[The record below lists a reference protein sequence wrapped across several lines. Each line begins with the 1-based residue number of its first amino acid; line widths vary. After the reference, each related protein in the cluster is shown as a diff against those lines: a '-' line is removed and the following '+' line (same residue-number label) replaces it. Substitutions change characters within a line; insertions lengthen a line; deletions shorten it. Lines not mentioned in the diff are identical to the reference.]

1 MFSPPR
7 FAQQTAVRGQTGLSA
22 DLLTGWDFRR
32 ADHRKSMRE
41 IVANSPPDLLVCSPP
56 CTWAGGWFHLN
67 QLYMDPS
74 EVERR
79 RVLTMLFINFC
90 CELIETQ
97 LNAGGRALLEHPKP
111 SSIWKLPRVE
121 HLIRKMHLIE
131 CDMCRFGLR
140 VPHGDPIRKSR
151 RLLVSHANM
160 KGLGLK
166 CPGKN
171 DPKHHVHQPVAGS
184 HPEVGSVSR
193 YVGQY
198 TAKFVPAVMDSVPS
212 LRSEAVLSIACHHPT
227 ECLVAARVRE
237 LNEGNDAK
245 IHDSLQKLHINMGHP
260 GNQHLVRL
268 LKHGGASQRAQELAR
283 ELQCA
288 QCMANA
294 KPSPALPGQPERITV
309 FNQRIG
315 MDVKYLTGWSVN
327 QKIVDYA
334 SSFQVVVPLF
344 ERPTAENLRK
354 AVQERWISWAGQP
367 HL

>member
-1 MFSPPR
+1 
-7 FAQQTAVRGQTGLSA
+7 
-22 DLLTGWDFRR
+22 
-32 ADHRKSMRE
+32 MRE
-41 IVANSPPDLLVCSPP
+41 IVANSPPNLLVCSPP

-111 SSIWKLPRVE
+111 SSIWKLRRVE
-121 HLIRKMHLIE
+121 HLIRKMHLIQ

-140 VPHGDPIRKSR
+140 VPHGDPIRKST

-166 CPGKN
+166 CHGKN

-212 LRSEAVLSIACHHPT
+212 VQSEAVLSVACHHPT

-268 LKHGGASQRAQELAR
+268 LKHGGACQRAQELAR

-294 KPSPALPGQPERITV
+294 KPSPALPAQPE
-309 FNQRIG
+309 
-315 MDVKYLTGWSVN
+315 
-327 QKIVDYA
+327 
-334 SSFQVVVPLF
+334 
-344 ERPTAENLRK
+344 
-354 AVQERWISWAGQP
+354 
-367 HL
+367 